1 MNDQFKDIPEDIRVR
16 IVQPKQKD
24 YRIVA
29 ISDPVYLN
37 SNVDKDYE
45 KKTQQHIDKLNE
57 LETVLNRDKKSLA
70 HEIQNLID
78 QQKPMV
84 YDGQQVYRLLHTL
97 NNKRSQQSID
107 LFEEFNRSSSN
118 HYVFDIETFG
128 DSQER
133 IKPYG
138 ISEIAINEYDHKG
151 NLINKV
157 YNTVIGQEKDIV
169 DSLQARIL
177 ELSRDKYTF
186 NSFPDWEKRSLID
199 LMRYA
204 SYKDD
209 HDANAFQ
216 FDAQHQTITH
226 HSIIKSVFDDKDQ
239 LNHSKILRHMDH
251 YLQYMQSGLDYMKNN
266 EVTGKM
272 AIGEVAKIMESNPNS
287 YFVSY
292 NGNQFDMP
300 VLEAY
305 AKRKGIDLPNIKH
318 LDYLN
323 VIKSV
328 YMDSDDLKRMVN
340 PQYQKGRY
348 GKDKLAAFRELLDVS
363 DQESAHNS
371 QVDTDD
377 TAKVVSVT
385 RDHIQKTLDDSHTP
399 LKKGF
404 NHHPTEM
411 TWNESPLYHGQI
423 LFASGGIQAYQE
435 GDESFK
441 TKLGEDGRW
450 AAESNGFNKTV
461 INSKS
466 FYQFAGHQDLG
477 DGRQAFRFFNK
488 DLNEY
493 SYIVRSG
500 KNAFAELQDFVQ
512 NRFYN
517 WDNLDPNLKQEIHHA
532 AETDRARRRYD
543 RFFSMDGAGK
553 GLTVIN
559 GEITEV
565 GTSGFSGL
573 KRMLANAE
581 IMQEHLNSNGAS
593 YREAVQHYIS
603 EGLSRNQAKKKARK
617 IRTDQLLDKLD
628 FNSLWDD
635 ERKAY
640 VFNQKEKDHFF
651 KMYKRLIDELPY
663 LNQAVTSIDSEFAP
677 EISKAAQI
685 TDHQKR
691 NEALRNINQKRDQSI
706 LRLHQ
711 SIANEIGTP
720 EEQRSLKM
728 FESQRIGYFDPELNE
743 MRSINFETVE
753 TARNNIYN
761 YAKRGIEDGP
771 NKQGHMKERMFNLV
785 ENLYSQGKINKDQYK
800 KYIDGLHSTDSI
812 WSTTGEIAMDMR
824 NKSASNYDTTRTE
837 PSMNH
842 NQNIKE
848 LNNVLDKKNMS
859 FDNLIK
865 QSIHDTQNA
874 EMIIDMNALKG
885 KKLVLSEEMQK
896 TLQILDADRFSRLN
910 SNNYQ
915 ALEDLVASVHRSDP
929 SKHIALTMDNM
940 GDANMKLY
948 VYNPKDSISVNNQLQ
963 KGTAPSQALEI
974 NMPLINESGTHK
986 VGGQVL
992 NAHSIAVLEGK
1003 EVKTISSGEQIARGY
1018 SSRMSGI
1025 LKKFNEGDIEGA
1037 NLIAKRTLRSQIENM
1052 SGIQRNIVNANDTYA
1067 WANNQSD
1074 ALKQSH
1080 VKVANAM
1087 VEDLYF
1093 NGYDGIKLTE
1103 ADFYDPDHA
1112 FVTDKNGQRT
1122 LRKGLTFEDV
1132 KMESSYK
1139 MMMKMPKWAEEKLG
1153 QNVFTSSVK
1162 AEHVSKGILSTE
1174 DIRKLIPYGSFYNH
1188 GRDNAVQYM
1197 NAYLIN
1203 DQTEERLKGLKGIS
1217 REGLLKTDRQLE
1229 YEARNPNKNSFN
1241 IKTAYMSQDELRHRI
1256 NDMYQSQEGRELLK
1270 DIGMLDADG
1279 NLDHIK
1285 LPRLYEQQGILSK
1298 DVADALEVDNEK
1310 RYVKGK
1316 QFKLAEGI
1324 HDQSIIKPGQI
1335 LGVKTHDNGAKEEIK
1350 YAGSKIAKV
1359 IDGATGDNDLVL
1371 QWQSDPFKIMLD
1383 GEKMT
1388 DSPVDRRFIKA
1399 LTGSDDISAIINPD
1413 VSKHKDFGMLMSGE
1427 ARLMASE
1434 IKRLPEDRKKTA
1446 IQIVENGDIGLKWD
1460 KEKNLFVDQSFDI
1473 NITRDQFKKVFDELQ
1488 QEGIN
1493 ISPTTEKGVRTGILE
1508 AHLSKVANY
1517 SKVIDSSGRKV
1528 LGFDSK
1534 DKPIYGEPDGVQW
1547 GHREMGVLKSYG
1559 LEKTYEHVYEVMKEK
1574 TKRLNEVKGLSD
1586 SLKQMTEDHASI
1598 EALTASDFNSLPNRY
1613 RNKHTYKGTIFDD
1626 KEEIKKRFEGRS
1638 AVNEHGFWFELPN
1651 VERQDGH
1658 ISQVKVNL
1666 GNGKE
1671 KTLDKIFIPF
1681 TSAEGANGDIHLRE
1695 IQKQISNIY
1704 KRAEE
1709 IQTAT
1714 SLDEAR
1720 QAQKG
1725 LQNAVNSYVKQSF
1738 KELTSSQGM
1747 LFNGVFKTH
1756 MNNSASGLF
1765 KLMDFDTSQ
1774 KVAERWGEGQ
1784 YSVISENM
1792 AKKMGVFD
1800 KLSNG
1805 VDLYA
1810 ANVRYPTFHDGAMQ
1824 FTKLRMADWIKDGEI
1839 HTTSFSSMLQ
1849 NADSDGDYSHIVAID
1864 DKDIQ
1869 KEWKKAHDNKQAKF
1883 KGQWESHVAKED
1895 PSVKQSS
1902 HLAASLERS
1911 SPLDVIPKQIG
1922 NSDEQMASKIGKM
1935 TIGRASNL
1943 NLYLRQIA
1951 DAHFL
1956 HDQQM
1961 NDKIKRFG
1969 QGLEQKLID
1978 AKHGAKPAGLEMIDA
1993 IYAGKW
1999 DKAMEIDNEYFKKD
2013 PADSVGMFQKDFH
2026 LQAVAQ
2032 ELPPVLAQT
2041 ENGLR
2046 TQGFKFGTSTGLDYN
2061 ENSKY
2066 GIQHLVDLMH
2076 GNAELSQYGGDNKAL
2091 GMWHKYLREDLN
2103 EALSI
2108 DEQRT
2113 APPIE
2118 RLSETPIQERI
2129 DKSKSLFN
2137 KAKNLASDAIG
2148 GGISDL
2154 GSKTND
2160 LLESFKN
2167 MKGKN
2172 KLLLGGALA
2181 VAGIAGYNILNTENP
2196 VMHYNQENQE
2206 MKSKKDPAVAIQ
2218 MPEEDYSTQNASISI
2233 KASGKNFDKDQVS
2246 QAVSQSMQETRMNA
2260 GPTRITINHQDNTQQ
2275 LNRIWYRDKVRENV

>member
-1 MNDQFKDIPEDIRVR
+1 MNDQFLDVPDDIRVR

-24 YRIVA
+24 YRVVA
-29 ISDPVYLN
+29 ISDPVYLAN
-37 SNVDKDYE
+37 NIDKNYE
-45 KKTQQHIDKLNE
+45 KSTQQHIDNLNKIDE
-57 LETVLNRDKKSLA
+57 VLKRDKKSLA
-70 HEIQNLID
+70 HEIQSLID
-78 QQKPMV
+78 QQKPLT
-84 YDGQQVYRLLHTL
+84 YNGEHVYRMFHSL
-97 NNKRSQQSID
+97 NSKRIQQSVD
-107 LFEEFNRSSSN
+107 LFEEFNRSSGN
-118 HYVFDIETFG
+118 YYVFDIETFG
-128 DSQER
+128 DSNER

-151 NLINKV
+151 NLINKA
-157 YNTVIGQEKDIV
+157 YNTVIGQEKDVV
-169 DSLQARIL
+169 DSLQSRIH
-177 ELSRDKYTF
+177 ELSKDKYVF
-186 NSFPDWEKRSLID
+186 NSLSDWEKRSLVD
-199 LMRYA
+199 LMRYS
-204 SYKDD
+204 SYKDS
-209 HDANAFQ
+209 HDRNAFH
-216 FDAQHQTITH
+216 FDSKHQTIRH

-239 LNHSKILRHMDH
+239 LNHPKLLRHMDH
-251 YLQYMQSGLDYMKNN
+251 YLKYMQSGLDYMKKS
-266 EVTGKM
+266 EISGKM
-272 AIGEVAKIMESNPNS
+272 AMHEIAKIMANNQNS
-287 YFVSY
+287 FFVSY
-292 NGNQFDMP
+292 NGNQFDLP
-300 VLEAY
+300 VLKDY
-305 AKRKGIDLPNIKH
+305 AKRKGIELPNIKH

-328 YMDSDDLKRMVN
+328 YMDSDDLKRKVN
-340 PQYQKGRY
+340 PQYQKGKY

-363 DQESAHNS
+363 DQDNAHNS

-377 TAKVVSVT
+377 TAKVVSIT
-385 RDHIQKTLDDSHTP
+385 RDHIQNTLDESHTP
-399 LKKGF
+399 IKKGF
-404 NHHPTEM
+404 NYHPTGM
-411 TWNESPLYHGQI
+411 TWNESPLYHGQT
-423 LFASGGIQAYQE
+423 LFANGGVQAYQE

-441 TKLGEDGRW
+441 AKIGENGKW
-450 AAESNGFNKTV
+450 TAESNGFNKTV

-466 FYQFAGHQDLG
+466 FYQFAGHQELG
-477 DGRQAFRFFNK
+477 DGRQAFRFFNR
-488 DLNEY
+488 DSNEY

-500 KNAFAELQDFVQ
+500 ENAFAELQDFVQ

-517 WDNLDPNLKQEIHHA
+517 WDNLDPKLRQEIQHA

-553 GLTVIN
+553 GLAVVN
-559 GEITEV
+559 GEVTEV

-573 KRMLANAE
+573 KRMMANAE
-581 IMQEHLNSNGAS
+581 IMKDHLNSNGAA
-593 YREAVQHYIS
+593 YREAVQQYIS

-617 IRTDQLLDKLD
+617 VRTDQLLDKLD

-635 ERKAY
+635 EKKAY
-640 VFNQKEKDHFF
+640 VFNQKEKDQFF

-663 LNQAVTSIDSEFAP
+663 LNQAVNSIDSEFAP

-685 TDHQKR
+685 TDHRKR
-691 NEALRNINQKRDQSI
+691 SEALRHINQKRDQSI
-706 LRLHQ
+706 LRFHQ
-711 SIANEIGTP
+711 SIVNEIGTP
-720 EEQRSLKM
+720 EVQRSLKL
-728 FESQRIGYFDPELNE
+728 FENQRLGYFDPELNE

-771 NKQGHMKERMFNLV
+771 NKQRHMKERMFNLI
-785 ENLYSQGKINKDQYK
+785 ENLHSQGKINKDQYG
-800 KYIDGLHSTDSI
+800 KYIDGLHNTDSI

-824 NKSASNYDTTRTE
+824 IKNTDQYDATRTE
-837 PSMNH
+837 PSMTH

-848 LNNVLDKKNMS
+848 LNKVLEKKNMS
-859 FDNLIK
+859 LDNLI
-865 QSIHDTQNA
+865 QRSIHDTQNA
-874 EMIIDMNALKG
+874 QMIIDMNALKG

-915 ALEDLVASVHRSDP
+915 ALEDLVTSVHRSDP

-948 VYNPKDSISVNNQLQ
+948 VYNPTDSVSVNNQLQ
-963 KGTAPSQALEI
+963 KGAVPSQALEI
-974 NMPLINESGTHK
+974 NMPLINEAGTHK

-992 NAHSIAVLEGK
+992 NAHSIAVLDGK
-1003 EVKTISSGEQIARGY
+1003 EVKTISSAEQIARGY
-1018 SSRMSGI
+1018 AGRMSGI

-1037 NLIAKRTLRSQIENM
+1037 NLMAKRTLRSQIENM
-1052 SGIQRNIVNANDTYA
+1052 SGIQRNMVNANDTYA

-1080 VKVANAM
+1080 IKVANAM

-1103 ADFYDPDHA
+1103 QDFYDPDHA
-1112 FVTDKNGQRT
+1112 FITDKNGQRT

-1153 QNVFTSSVK
+1153 QSVFTSSLK

-1174 DIRKLIPYGSFYNH
+1174 DIRRLIPYGSFYNH
-1188 GRDNAVQYM
+1188 GRDNAVQFM

-1203 DQTEERLKGLKGIS
+1203 DQTKERLEELKGVS
-1217 REGLLKTDRQLE
+1217 RESLLKTERQLE
-1229 YEARNPNKNSFN
+1229 YENRNSNQYSFN
-1241 IKTAYMSQDELRHRI
+1241 MKTAYMSQDELRHRV
-1256 NDMYQSQEGRELLK
+1256 NEMYQSQEGRKLLQ
-1270 DIGMLDADG
+1270 DIGMLDTDG

-1285 LPRLYEQQGILSK
+1285 LPRLYEQQGIIAK

-1316 QFKLAEGI
+1316 QFEIADGI
-1324 HDQSIIKPGQI
+1324 KKNSIIQPGQI
-1335 LGVKTHDNGAKEEIK
+1335 LGIRTHDNGAKEEVR
-1350 YAGSKIAKV
+1350 YTGSKLAKV
-1359 IDGATGDNDLVL
+1359 IEGAAGDNDLVL

-1399 LTGSDDISAIINPD
+1399 LTGSDEVAAIINPD

-1434 IKRLPEDRKKTA
+1434 IRHLPEDRKEAA
-1446 IQIVENGDIGLKWD
+1446 IKIIEKGNIGLKWD
-1460 KEKNLFVDQSFDI
+1460 NDKNLFIDQSFDI
-1473 NITRDQFKKVFDELQ
+1473 DITRDQFKKVFEELQ
-1488 QEGIN
+1488 QNGIN
-1493 ISPTTEKGVRTGILE
+1493 ISPTTEKGIRTGILE

-1517 SKVIDSSGRKV
+1517 SKVIDGTGRKV

-1534 DKPIYGEPDGVQW
+1534 EKPIHGEPDGVQW

-1559 LEKTYEHVYEVMKEK
+1559 LEKTYEHVYDVMKEK
-1574 TKRLNEVKGLSD
+1574 TKRLDEVRGLAD
-1586 SLKQMTEDHASI
+1586 SLKHMTEEHAAV
-1598 EALTASDFNSLPNRY
+1598 EALTASDFISLPDHY
-1613 RNKHTYKGTIFDD
+1613 RNKHTYKGTIFDEKD
-1626 KEEIKKRFEGRS
+1626 EIRRRFEGSS
-1638 AVNEHGFWFELPN
+1638 AVNEHGFWFELPE

-1658 ISQVKVNL
+1658 LSQVKINL

-1671 KTLDKIFIPF
+1671 KELDKVFIPF
-1681 TSAEGANGDIHLRE
+1681 TAVEGANGDVHLRE

-1709 IQTAT
+1709 VQGAT
-1714 SLDEAR
+1714 SIDEAR

-1725 LQNAVNSYVKQSF
+1725 LQTAVNGYVKQSF

-1784 YSVISENM
+1784 YTVVSENM

-1800 KLSNG
+1800 KLAEG
-1805 VDLYA
+1805 EDLYA

-1849 NADSDGDYSHIVAID
+1849 NADSDGDYSHIVVID
-1864 DKDIQ
+1864 DKEIQ
-1869 KEWKKAHDNKQAKF
+1869 NEWKKAHDNTEAKF
-1883 KGQWESHVAKED
+1883 KDQWNSHVAKED

-1902 HLAASLERS
+1902 QLAASLERS
-1911 SPLDVIPKQIG
+1911 SPLDIIPKQVG

-1961 NDKIKRFG
+1961 NEQIKRFG

-1999 DKAMEIDNEYFKKD
+1999 DTAMEIDNEYFKKD
-2013 PADSVGMFQKDFH
+2013 PKDSVGMFQKEYH
-2026 LQAVAQ
+2026 MQAVAQ

-2061 ENSKY
+2061 ENSKH

-2076 GNAELSQYGGDNKAL
+2076 GNADPGQYGGDNKAL
-2091 GMWHKYLREDLN
+2091 GMWHKYLREDLS
-2103 EALSI
+2103 ETLPI
-2108 DEQRT
+2108 DEHR
-2113 APPIE
+2113 AASPIE
-2118 RLSETPIQERI
+2118 RLSETPLQERI
-2129 DKSKSLFN
+2129 EKSKGLFN
-2137 KAKNLASDAIG
+2137 KARNLASDAIG
-2148 GGISDL
+2148 GGISDI
-2154 GSKTND
+2154 GSKTSD
-2160 LLESFKN
+2160 LWESIKN
-2167 MKGKN
+2167 ISGKN

-2181 VAGIAGYNILNTENP
+2181 VAGIAGYNILNTDNP
-2196 VMHYNQENQE
+2196 VMHYNQEGE
-2206 MKSKKDPAVAIQ
+2206 GDKSKRAPTPSVQ
-2218 MPEEDYSTQNASISI
+2218 MPEEDFSNQNASISI
-2233 KASGKNFDKDQVS
+2233 KASGRNFDKDQVS
-2246 QAVSQSMQETRMNA
+2246 QAVSQSMQDARMNA

>member
-1 MNDQFKDIPEDIRVR
+1 MNDQFNDIPDDIRVR

-24 YRIVA
+24 YRVVA

-37 SNVDKDYE
+37 SNIDKGYE
-45 KKTQQHIDKLNE
+45 KRTQQHIDNLNKLE
-57 LETVLNRDKKSLA
+57 ATLKRDKKSLSN
-70 HEIQNLID
+70 EIQNLIEK
-78 QQKPMV
+78 QHPIT
-84 YDGQQVYRLLHTL
+84 YNSQQVYRMFHSL
-97 NNKRSQQSID
+97 NNKRRQQSVD
-107 LFEEFNRSSSN
+107 LFEEFNRSSGN
-118 HYVFDIETFG
+118 YYVFDIETFG

-133 IKPYG
+133 VKPYG
-138 ISEIAINEYDHKG
+138 ISEIALNEYDHKG
-151 NLINKV
+151 NLINKA

-169 DSLQARIL
+169 DSLQARIH
-177 ELSRDKYTF
+177 ELSKDRYTF
-186 NSFPDWEKRSLID
+186 NSLSDWEKRSLVD

-204 SYKDD
+204 SYTDEYD
-209 HDANAFQ
+209 GNAFH
-216 FDAQHQTITH
+216 FDPKDQKITH
-226 HSIIKSVFDDKDQ
+226 HSIIKSVFDEKDH
-239 LNHSKILRHMDH
+239 LNHPKILKYMDH
-251 YLQYMQSGLDYMKNN
+251 YLTYMQSGLDFMKKSEIN
-266 EVTGKM
+266 GKM
-272 AIGEVAKIMESNPNS
+272 AMHEVAKIMASNPNS
-287 YFVSY
+287 FFVSY

-305 AKRKGIDLPNIKH
+305 AKRKGISLPNIKH

-340 PQYQKGRY
+340 PQYQKGKY
-348 GKDKLAAFRELLDVS
+348 GKDKLAAFRELLDTS
-363 DQESAHNS
+363 DQDSAHNS

-385 RDHIQKTLDDSHTP
+385 RDHIQKTLNDAHTP
-399 LKKGF
+399 LRKGF
-404 NHHPTEM
+404 NYHPTEM
-411 TWNESPLYHGQI
+411 TWNESPLYHGQT
-423 LFASGGIQAYQE
+423 LFASGGVQAYQE

-441 TKLGEDGRW
+441 TKHGEDGKW
-450 AAESNGFNKTV
+450 VAESNGFNKTV

-466 FYQFAGHQDLG
+466 FYQFAGHQNLG
-477 DGRQAFRFFNK
+477 EDRQAFRFFNA
-488 DLNEY
+488 DTNEY

-500 KNAFAELQDFVQ
+500 ENAFAELQDFVQ

-517 WDNLDPNLKQEIHHA
+517 WDNLDPKLKQEIQHA

-543 RFFSMDGAGK
+543 RFFSMDGGGK
-553 GLTVIN
+553 GLAVIN
-559 GEITEV
+559 GEVTEV

-581 IMQEHLNSNGAS
+581 IMQEHLNSNGAA
-593 YREAVQHYIS
+593 YREAVQKYIT

-617 IRTDQLLDKLD
+617 IRTDQLMDKLN
-628 FNSLWDD
+628 FNSMWDD
-635 ERKAY
+635 EKKAY
-640 VFNQKEKDHFF
+640 IFNQKEKDHFF
-651 KMYKRLIDELPY
+651 KMYKRLIDEMPY
-663 LNQAVTSIDSEFAP
+663 LNQAVNSIDSEYAP
-677 EISKAAQI
+677 EISDAAQI
-685 TDHQKR
+685 TDPRKR
-691 NEALRNINQKRDQSI
+691 NETLRNINQKRDQSI
-706 LRLHQ
+706 LRFHQ
-711 SIANEIGTP
+711 SIVNEIGTP
-720 EEQRSLKM
+720 EEQRSLKL
-728 FESQRIGYFDPELNE
+728 FESQRLGYFDPELNE
-743 MRSINFETVE
+743 MRTVNFETVE

-771 NKQGHMKERMFNLV
+771 NKQRHMKERMFNLI
-785 ENLYSQGKINKDQYK
+785 ENFHSQGKINKEQYN
-800 KYIDGLHSTDSI
+800 KYIDGLHNADSI

-824 NKSASNYDTTRTE
+824 NKSTNEYDTTRTE
-837 PSMNH
+837 PSMTH
-842 NQNIKE
+842 NQNIKD
-848 LNNVLDKKNMS
+848 LDKVLEKKNMS
-859 FDNLIK
+859 LDNLI
-865 QSIHDTQNA
+865 QRSIHDTQNA
-874 EMIIDMNALKG
+874 QLIIDMNALKG

-896 TLQILDADRFSRLN
+896 TLQILDADRFSRLT

-915 ALEDLVASVHRSDP
+915 ALEDLVASVHQSDP

-948 VYNPKDSISVNNQLQ
+948 VYHPKDSISVNNQLQ
-963 KGTAPSQALEI
+963 KGSTPSQALEI

-986 VGGQVL
+986 IGGQVL
-992 NAHSIAVLEGK
+992 NAHSIAVLDRK
-1003 EVKTISSGEQIARGY
+1003 DVKTISSAEQIARGY
-1018 SSRMSGI
+1018 VGRMNGI

-1037 NLIAKRTLRSQIENM
+1037 NLMAKRTLRSQIENM
-1052 SGIQRNIVNANDTYA
+1052 SGIQRNMVNVNDTYA

-1093 NGYDGIKLTE
+1093 NGYDGIKLSE
-1103 ADFYDPDHA
+1103 KDFYDPDHA

-1122 LRKGLTFEDV
+1122 LRNGLTFEDI

-1153 QNVFTSSVK
+1153 QNMFTSSLK

-1174 DIRKLIPYGSFYNH
+1174 DIRRLIPYGSFYNH
-1188 GRDNAVQYM
+1188 GRDNAVQFM
-1197 NAYLIN
+1197 NSYIIN
-1203 DQTEERLKGLKGIS
+1203 GQTEERLKGLKGVS
-1217 REGLLKTDRQLE
+1217 RDSLLKTDRQLE
-1229 YEARNPNKNSFN
+1229 YESRSPNQYSFN
-1241 IKTAYMSQDELRHRI
+1241 MKTAYMSQDELRQRV
-1256 NDMYQSQEGRELLK
+1256 NEMYQSQEGHHLLK
-1270 DIGMLDADG
+1270 ELGMVDADG
-1279 NLDHIK
+1279 KLDHIK
-1285 LPRLYEQQGILSK
+1285 LPRLYEQQGIIAK
-1298 DVADALEVDNEK
+1298 DVAEALEVDNEK

-1316 QFKLAEGI
+1316 QFELSQDI
-1324 HDQSIIKPGQI
+1324 NHHSIIKPGQV
-1335 LGVKTHDNGAKEEIK
+1335 LGVRTHDNGAREEIK
-1350 YAGSKIAKV
+1350 YTGSKLAKV
-1359 IDGATGDNDLVL
+1359 IEGATGDNDLVL

-1388 DSPVDRRFIKA
+1388 DSPVDRKFIQA
-1399 LTGSDDISAIINPD
+1399 LTGSNDVAAIINPD

-1434 IKRLPEDRKKTA
+1434 IKSLPNDRKQAA
-1446 IQIVENGDIGLKWD
+1446 IRIIENGDIGLKWD
-1460 KEKNLFVDQSFDI
+1460 KEKNLFIDHSFDI
-1473 NITRDQFKKVFDELQ
+1473 NISRDQFKKVFDQLQ

-1493 ISPTTEKGVRTGILE
+1493 ISPTTEKGIRTGILE

-1517 SKVIDSSGRKV
+1517 SKVIDGTGKKV

-1559 LEKTYEHVYEVMKEK
+1559 LDKTYEHVYNVMKEK
-1574 TKRLNEVKGLSD
+1574 NKRLDEAKGLAD
-1586 SLKQMTEDHASI
+1586 SLKNMTKDHVEI
-1598 EALTASDFNSLPNRY
+1598 ETLTASDFDSLPKHY
-1613 RNKHTYKGTIFDD
+1613 RNKHTYKGTIFDE
-1626 KEEIKKRFEGRS
+1626 KNEIRRRFEGSS
-1638 AVNEHGFWFELPN
+1638 AVNEHGFWFELPG

-1671 KTLDKIFIPF
+1671 RTLDKIFIPF
-1681 TSAEGANGDIHLRE
+1681 TAAEGANGDIHLRE

-1714 SLDEAR
+1714 SIGEAR
-1720 QAQKG
+1720 QSQKG

-1784 YSVISENM
+1784 YTVISENM

-1800 KLSNG
+1800 KLSNSE
-1805 VDLYA
+1805 DLYA

-1824 FTKLRMADWIKDGEI
+1824 FTKLRMADWIKDGEM

-1864 DKDIQ
+1864 DKEIQ
-1869 KEWKKAHDNKQAKF
+1869 NEWKKAHDNTQAKF
-1883 KGQWESHVAKED
+1883 KDQWNSHVAKED

-1902 HLAASLERS
+1902 NLAASLERS
-1911 SPLDVIPKQIG
+1911 SPFNVITKQVG

-1943 NLYLRQIA
+1943 NLFLRQVA

-1961 NDKIKRFG
+1961 NDQIKRFG

-2013 PADSVGMFQKDFH
+2013 PKDPVGMFQKDFH
-2026 LQAVAQ
+2026 MQAVAQ

-2061 ENSKY
+2061 EKSKY

-2076 GNAELSQYGGDNKAL
+2076 GNADLSQYGGDNKAL

-2103 EALSI
+2103 ENLPI
-2108 DEQRT
+2108 DDHRT
-2113 APPIE
+2113 TSPIE

-2129 DKSKSLFN
+2129 DRSKGLFK
-2137 KAKNLASDAIG
+2137 KARNLASDAIG

-2154 GSKTND
+2154 GSKTSD
-2160 LLESFKN
+2160 LWESLKS
-2167 MKGKN
+2167 MGGKN

-2181 VAGIAGYNILNTENP
+2181 VAGIAGYNILNTDNP
-2196 VMHYNQENQE
+2196 VMHYNKENEEQ
-2206 MKSKKDPAVAIQ
+2206 KSKKTPTPAIQ

-2233 KASGKNFDKDQVS
+2233 KASGRNFDKDQVS
-2246 QAVSQSMQETRMNA
+2246 QAVSQSMQEARMSA